1 MTAHAK
7 TQNLL
12 RLSLPATA
20 LVKNEANPN
29 KMAAR
34 EFDLLIDNIER
45 TGLTDPIL
53 VRPVD
58 YQKVFEI
65 AAEFD
70 MPDLELVLTKEE
82 LKFRIVGGHHRLD
95 AAAYLGLE
103 DVPVTVIMDD
113 AFDEDQERFQLVRM
127 HMIRGKLDPQAFFDL
142 YNSLA
147 PAYSDEVLQDAFG
160 FADEAGSAS

>member
-1 MTAHAK
+1 M
-7 TQNLL
+7 
-12 RLSLPATA
+12 TA

-53 VRPVD
+53 VRPARL
-58 YQKVFEI
+58 
-65 AAEFD
+65 AAAVRECQQDRHPEGFRAGAR
-70 MPDLELVLTKEE
+70 PRNE
-82 LKFRIVGGHHRLD
+82 LKFKIVGGHHRFD

-103 DVPVTVIMDD
+103 EVPVTVIMDD

-127 HMIRGKLDPQAFFDL
+127 NMIRGKLDPQAFFDL
-142 YNSLA
+142 YNCAGARL
-147 PAYSDEVLQDAFG
+147 FG
-160 FADEAGSAS
+160 RSAAGRLRFR

>member
-12 RLSLPATA
+12 RLSLPVTA

-53 VRPVD
+53 VRP
-58 YQKVFEI
+58 
-65 AAEFD
+65 A
-70 MPDLELVLTKEE
+70 
-82 LKFRIVGGHHRLD
+82 RLSRRCSRS
-95 AAAYLGLE
+95 
-103 DVPVTVIMDD
+103 PPSSTC
-113 AFDEDQERFQLVRM
+113 
-127 HMIRGKLDPQAFFDL
+127 PT
-142 YNSLA
+142 S
-147 PAYSDEVLQDAFG
+147 SWC
-160 FADEAGSAS
+160 